1 MNRLQLIIRVR
12 SLTRDFTGAIFR
24 ESDIINYLDEG
35 IDRFKQVIPEME
47 SLIYMTTSASI
58 PSPIPEAYQH
68 LLSLYAVSRC
78 FSQDSRHYQSTISMN
93 EFEQKLEEMKQRIE
107 SGELII
113 SDVDGNPIVNDNP
126 IEFVETKSY
135 WGNHHTGRFDT
146 EDIDEG
152 VEGVE

>member
-1 MNRLQLIIRVR
+1 ML
-12 SLTRDFTGAIFR
+12 FFR

-93 EFEQKLEEMKQRIE
+93 EFEQK
-107 SGELII
+107 
-113 SDVDGNPIVNDNP
+113 
-126 IEFVETKSY
+126 T
-135 WGNHHTGRFDT
+135 
-146 EDIDEG
+146 
-152 VEGVE
+152 